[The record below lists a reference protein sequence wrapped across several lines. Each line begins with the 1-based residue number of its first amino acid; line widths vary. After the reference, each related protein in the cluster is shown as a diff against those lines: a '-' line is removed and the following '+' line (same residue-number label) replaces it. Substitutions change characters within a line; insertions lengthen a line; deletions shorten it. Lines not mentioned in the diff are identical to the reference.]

1 MHEGPAACALP
12 RPVVLALGVRITYA
26 DEATKMEKLAPSSP
40 PLPAQ
45 PKRKTVLARCLSGV
59 REGLAISVWGY
70 TLIKAWVFD
79 VDIYV
84 LSRVAPTLV
93 WLIQYKLFI
102 ALGLVAAALLIT
114 RNATAVGWAAYIAF
128 YPFIAVGKLVY
139 LIFKQRSWLLVLA
152 FVNSAMSLFRSFK
165 YNFITATAF
174 LLALVLAL
182 ASHTKTILVLAI
194 IAFASVL
201 VVTYLRAFLTVFR
214 PSNVF
219 RVYKKLTEKLPELV
233 KKTLEEKAEEAGL
246 VVSNMTDV
254 QLQAYRTKLQ
264 SLLLWDKALLL
275 LSKKLELYLKSGV
288 TTLALLF
295 NLLLLTVIC
304 LISFATMS
312 LALQKFAPG
321 AFAVSGNSS
330 FFLFFYHSLR
340 TFTFGSI
347 PEITPVATLSRM
359 LVMAELIFAVLTLT
373 LLVTLLFSVK
383 KEKQNQELLETIHD
397 LKSLG
402 MEVEGAIVQRYK
414 ISDEEAFAEIGKMA
428 NNMAKVI
435 TWLTQNAR

>member
-1 MHEGPAACALP
+1 MDE
-12 RPVVLALGVRITYA
+12 VN
-26 DEATKMEKLAPSSP
+26 EATQMEKLASSSP
-40 PLPAQ
+40 PPPAQ
-45 PKRKTVLARCLSGV
+45 PKGKTFLARCLSWV
-59 REGLAISVWGY
+59 REGLAICVWSY

-79 VDIYV
+79 VDVYIV
-84 LSRVAPTLV
+84 NRVAPTLV
-93 WLIQYKLFI
+93 WLIQYKFFI

-114 RNATAVGWAAYIAF
+114 RNATALGWAAYVAF
-128 YPFIAVGKLVY
+128 YPFIAAGKLVY
-139 LIFKQRSWLLVLA
+139 LIFRQRSWLLLLA
-152 FVNSAMSLFRSFK
+152 CVNSVVSFFRSFK
-165 YNFITATAF
+165 NNFLTATAF

-182 ASHTKTILVLAI
+182 ASHTKTILILAI
-194 IAFASVL
+194 AAHASVL
-201 VVTYLRAFLTVFR
+201 VVTYLRAFLTIFR

-219 RVYKKLTEKLPELV
+219 RVYKTLTEKLPGLV
-233 KKTLEEKAEEAGL
+233 KKTFEEKAEEAGL

-254 QLQAYRTKLQ
+254 QLQAYRGRLQ
-264 SLLLWDKALLL
+264 SLLLWDKGLLF

-295 NLLLLTVIC
+295 NLLLLTLIC
-304 LISFATMS
+304 LVAFATMS
-312 LALQKFAPG
+312 LALQKVAPG
-321 AFAVSGNSS
+321 SFVVTSNSS

-347 PEITPVATLSRM
+347 PEITPVATLSRT

-402 MEVEGAIVQRYK
+402 KEVEGAIAQRYK
-414 ISDEEAFAEIGKMA
+414 ISNEEALAEIGKMA
-428 NNMAKVI
+428 NNMLKVI
-435 TWLTQNAR
+435 MWLAQNAR

>member
-1 MHEGPAACALP
+1 L
-12 RPVVLALGVRITYA
+12 
-26 DEATKMEKLAPSSP
+26 
-40 PLPAQ
+40 
-45 PKRKTVLARCLSGV
+45 
-59 REGLAISVWGY
+59 
-70 TLIKAWVFD
+70 
-79 VDIYV
+79 
-84 LSRVAPTLV
+84 
-93 WLIQYKLFI
+93 
-102 ALGLVAAALLIT
+102 
-114 RNATAVGWAAYIAF
+114 
-128 YPFIAVGKLVY
+128 
-139 LIFKQRSWLLVLA
+139 
-152 FVNSAMSLFRSFK
+152 
-165 YNFITATAF
+165 
-174 LLALVLAL
+174 
-182 ASHTKTILVLAI
+182 
-194 IAFASVL
+194 VL

-233 KKTLEEKAEEAGL
+233 NKTLEEKAEEAGL
-246 VVSNMTDV
+246 VVSHMTDV

-275 LSKKLELYLKSGV
+275 LSKELELYLKSGV

-295 NLLLLTVIC
+295 NLLLLTAIC

-312 LALQKFAPG
+312 LALQKLTQG

-359 LVMAELIFAVLTLT
+359 LVMAELVFAVLTLT

-402 MEVEGAIVQRYK
+402 KEVEGAIAHRYK

-435 TWLTQNAR
+435 TWLAQNAR